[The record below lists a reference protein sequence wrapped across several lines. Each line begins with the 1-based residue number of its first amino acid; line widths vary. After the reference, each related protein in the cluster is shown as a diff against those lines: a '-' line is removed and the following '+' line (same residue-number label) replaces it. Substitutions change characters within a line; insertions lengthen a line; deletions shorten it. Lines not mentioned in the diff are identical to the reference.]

1 MPFDF
6 NAPKIIWL
14 LNFSIFSV
22 SYEGHS
28 RNTQWALNLISTFLL
43 EIQLS
48 HVAIYSE
55 MYFQNSKIVFHH
67 INYIHIVSN
76 YEQLFFFVF
85 FFCFLFFIS
94 EMYYCYVHVQQY
106 NMCERIIDEEFEDI
120 KGVIRSRKTKRDRQY
135 NSQ

>member
-6 NAPKIIWL
+6 NAPKMLWL
-14 LNFSIFSV
+14 LNISILSV
-22 SYEGHS
+22 PYEGHS

-76 YEQLFFFVF
+76 YSFLSFFFAF
-85 FFCFLFFIS
+85 YFLFQKCIIA
-94 EMYYCYVHVQQY
+94 MYMY
-106 NMCERIIDEEFEDI
+106 NNIICVREL
-120 KGVIRSRKTKRDRQY
+120 
-135 NSQ
+135 

>member
-6 NAPKIIWL
+6 NAPKMLWL
-14 LNFSIFSV
+14 LNISILSV
-22 SYEGHS
+22 PYEGHS

>member
-43 EIQLS
+43 EIQLYMS

-55 MYFQNSKIVFHH
+55 MHFQNSKIVFHH
-67 INYIHIVSN
+67 INYIHN

-94 EMYYCYVHVQQY
+94 KMYYCYVHVQQY
-106 NMCERIIDEEFEDI
+106 NMCERIIDEEFEDT
-120 KGVIRSRKTKRDRQY
+120 KRVIRSRKTKRDRQY

>member
-43 EIQLS
+43 EIQLYMS

-55 MYFQNSKIVFHH
+55 MHFQNSKIVFHH
-67 INYIHIVSN
+67 INYIHN

-106 NMCERIIDEEFEDI
+106 NMCERIIDEEFEDT
-120 KGVIRSRKTKRDRQY
+120 KRVIRSRKTKRVRQY

>member
-6 NAPKIIWL
+6 NAPKMLWL
-14 LNFSIFSV
+14 LNISILSV